1 VSTPEP
7 LHRAASLSAVTK
19 GEYPYPPDE
28 FDAVD
33 PSAGPR
39 GVHRRPR
46 SRWSTV
52 WPFLVA
58 LVVSAALAF
67 AVVALVWDDR
77 GPGATAGTDVAA
89 PEATEPAPTGS
100 APVTTEAPAAE
111 PPATEAPAPVE
122 TPAPAPEPDLATP
135 VTVFNSTSVSG
146 LAADAAYQ
154 LEDAGWSEVDAGNY
168 PGGTLPSSTVFYGT
182 AELEV
187 SARAVADVLGIDV
200 VELAESDTTEGI
212 EVVLER
218 DFAG

>member
-1 VSTPEP
+1 
-7 LHRAASLSAVTK
+7 
-19 GEYPYPPDE
+19 
-28 FDAVD
+28 
-33 PSAGPR
+33 
-39 GVHRRPR
+39 
-46 SRWSTV
+46 V

-58 LVVSAALAF
+58 LVVSAGLAF
-67 AVVALVWDDR
+67 AVVALVWDER
-77 GPGATAGTDVAA
+77 GADPAATQVAA
-89 PEATEPAPTGS
+89 PGSESTEPAPVES
-100 APVTTEAPAAE
+100 DPAASEPPASE
-111 PPATEAPAPVE
+111 PPATQAPAPVE
-122 TPAPAPEPDLATP
+122 TPAPPPEPDLTTP

-146 LAADAAYQ
+146 LAADAADQ
-154 LEDAGWSEVDAGNY
+154 LADAGWSDVDSGNY